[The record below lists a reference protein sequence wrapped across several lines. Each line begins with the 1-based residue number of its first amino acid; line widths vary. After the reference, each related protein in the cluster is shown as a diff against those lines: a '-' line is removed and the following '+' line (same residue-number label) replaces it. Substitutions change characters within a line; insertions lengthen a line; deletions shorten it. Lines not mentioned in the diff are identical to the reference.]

1 MSAALAR
8 SVRRDDTDSEMR
20 RTLIVVMVLLSL
32 IVAPLAMALDG
43 CTGMGTVCGMS
54 CSAPCTATSAPM
66 NGFAMVAMGSTPPDL
81 FLRVTVAALTPLD
94 APPKS
99 PLSA

>member
-1 MSAALAR
+1 MSVGLAR
-8 SVRRDDTDSEMR
+8 SIRGRDTGGGMR
-20 RTLIVVMVLLSL
+20 RTLIIVMVLLSL
-32 IVAPLAMALDG
+32 IAVPLAMALDG
-43 CTGMGTVCGMS
+43 CTGMGTVCGMT

-66 NGFAMVAMGSTPPDL
+66 SAPAMVAAGSTTPAL
-81 FLRVTVAALTPLD
+81 FQYVPLAVLTPLD

>member
-1 MSAALAR
+1 
-8 SVRRDDTDSEMR
+8 MR

-32 IVAPLAMALDG
+32 VAAPIAMALDG
-43 CTGMGTVCGMS
+43 CSGTGTVCGMT

-66 NGFAMVAMGSTPPDL
+66 SGFAMVAAGSTTSDL
-81 FLRVTVAALTPLD
+81 FSHVPMAVLTPLD